1 MSAFEQ
7 RVEAPN
13 KDWQYLLFACDP
25 YETIGFKIPNI
36 EIDKGEGRFFT
47 QWDQVAKKF
56 TLQLYFK
63 EGGVKPPSSGPPPI
77 ARAPEPAAPPPPPP
91 PMGGYGAPPP
101 PPPPGYGA
109 PQYGGGGGGYGAPPP
124 PPPQGYQGYRY

>member
-7 RVEAPN
+7 RIEQPN
-13 KDWQYLLFACDP
+13 KAWQYLLFACDP

-47 QWDQVAKKF
+47 QWNANSKKF

-63 EGGVKPPSSGPPPI
+63 EKDKDAEPQQQQHAPPPPGPPP
-77 ARAPEPAAPPPPPP
+77 PPAAMPPPPPPPPVMQPPPPPPP
-91 PMGGYGAPPP
+91 PMQGWGGMPGGY
-101 PPPPGYGA
+101 PPGPMY
-109 PQYGGGGGGYGAPPP
+109 
-124 PPPQGYQGYRY
+124 